1 MIHRGIQTRRDPG
14 RPASR
19 TRDTCGTCVHI
30 ANGTTGRLPRGPCPP
45 PRGYGLMEPVRRAA
59 VRDRG
64 PGLVE
69 EPHAARD
76 ETSTAEAAQTHVS
89 NRNRVN
95 YRVVREIYVPVALPP
110 TGARDRQPSR
120 CAFRVAPGAMLYRSN
135 LSIRDDDTGYTAHDS
150 GDRRSRVR
158 RGSCPRSR
166 VKRSITSFAR
176 PPPAL

>member
-1 MIHRGIQTRRDPG
+1 
-14 RPASR
+14 
-19 TRDTCGTCVHI
+19 
-30 ANGTTGRLPRGPCPP
+30 
-45 PRGYGLMEPVRRAA
+45 MEPVRRAA